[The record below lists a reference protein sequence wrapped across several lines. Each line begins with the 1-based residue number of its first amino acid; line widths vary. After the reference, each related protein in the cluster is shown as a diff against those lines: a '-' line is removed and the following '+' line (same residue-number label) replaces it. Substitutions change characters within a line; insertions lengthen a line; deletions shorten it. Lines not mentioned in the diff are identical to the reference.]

1 MMRFRNAKR
10 WEKRLLKGEE
20 RFFAFHCYG
29 ETMVDGKWKIFSF
42 FCSSPSLFRSTLS
55 SLQSWFYCFFH
66 GAKRLLTAVLGHHTP
81 NCARFAFLSL
91 LCSVTE
97 VGTPSRVE
105 GVAEESN
112 PQEERTGKKKWSK
125 LSRFYSYFIIHGGWS
140 VEFFNWFHVH
150 TIAGERERKEWR
162 STRNNRARATSA
174 REMKIMITI
183 QMGAAVERDD
193 RKFRRLGW
201 WCGEKYDEC
210 GRKCDGKF
218 TRLWTLS
225 RCLTIVLHAIVRW
238 HGKL

>member
-112 PQEERTGKKKWSK
+112 PQGERTGKKKWSK

-150 TIAGERERKEWR
+150 TIAGEREREKRVEIHAKQWSEGDKR
-162 STRNNRARATSA
+162 TRNENYDYDTNGSSSGKRWSKVSA
-174 REMKIMITI
+174 AGVVVWREI
-183 QMGAAVERDD
+183 
-193 RKFRRLGW
+193 RRMW
-201 WCGEKYDEC
+201 EE
-210 GRKCDGKF
+210 
-218 TRLWTLS
+218 
-225 RCLTIVLHAIVRW
+225 VRR
-238 HGKL
+238 